1 MSLSAS
7 TAMDSSS
14 SSSSSSG
21 EEALAEALEKIRAA
35 GKPPPAVIEPAA
47 SEGGGT
53 GERTPLALQVRSCE
67 QRWATDAYKTA
78 IGEIDA
84 NKVSLVAI
92 GGFPRNAALLYGD
105 MCALGYGRP
114 NCIPDVEEGEKW
126 WLRAESVGHRMA
138 PSRLKGGVFNSML
151 HMDPTNDNQETDGWL
166 DTDSDTDGAD

>member
-1 MSLSAS
+1 MSATA
-7 TAMDSSS
+7 TAMDSSDS
-14 SSSSSSG
+14 SSSTSG
-21 EEALAEALEKIRAA
+21 EEALAEALASIRAA
-35 GKPPPAVIEPAA
+35 GKPPP

-84 NKVSLVAI
+84 NKVSLVGI

-114 NCIPDVEEGEKW
+114 NCVPDTEEAEKW
-126 WLRAESVGHRMA
+126 YIRAESEGHRMA

-166 DTDSDTDGAD
+166 DSDSDTDGAE